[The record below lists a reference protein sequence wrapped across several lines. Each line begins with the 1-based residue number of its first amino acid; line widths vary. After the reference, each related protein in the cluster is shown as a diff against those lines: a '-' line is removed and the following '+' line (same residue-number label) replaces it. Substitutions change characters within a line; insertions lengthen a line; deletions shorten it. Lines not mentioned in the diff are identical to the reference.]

1 MATAAL
7 QIDMPTDTG
16 SYSRLPVMGPSL
28 AMPPEE
34 VCIFF
39 ELIWVWLVV
48 LEKCYK
54 VPLFIVGDCL
64 FCRTKT

>member
-34 VCIFF
+34 V
-39 ELIWVWLVV
+39 WLVV